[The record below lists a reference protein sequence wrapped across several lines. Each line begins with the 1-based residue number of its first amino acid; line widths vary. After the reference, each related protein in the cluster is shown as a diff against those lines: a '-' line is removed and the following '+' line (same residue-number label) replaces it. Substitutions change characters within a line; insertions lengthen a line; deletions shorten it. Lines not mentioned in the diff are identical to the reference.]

1 MINFPYA
8 VNMIHHRTEWEGSK
22 VEVCWPIWHPFVLKK
37 KQFIKVKV
45 FSSSHSDSCT
55 FWTPF
60 QRSHIHDKF
69 LACRSHFLGAWSDLF
84 LPLVQ
89 RLFVSPKVESI
100 FEPDYTSRKWY
111 SQESLMMLLK
121 VYDRNS
127 YFVYYVYASFYI
139 HDFLVFIVLV

>member
-22 VEVCWPIWHPFVLKK
+22 VEVCRPIWHPFVLE
-37 KQFIKVKV
+37 KQLIKIKV
-45 FSSSHSDSCT
+45 FSSSHSYSCI

-60 QRSHIHDKF
+60 QRNHIHDKF
-69 LACRSHFLGAWSDLF
+69 PACRSHFLGALSDLF
-84 LPLVQ
+84 LALVQ
-89 RLFVSPKVESI
+89 RLFCFVENLIS
-100 FEPDYTSRKWY
+100 EPDYTSRKWY
-111 SQESLMMLLK
+111 PQESLMMLLK

-127 YFVYYVYASFYI
+127 YFVNYVYACFYI